1 MSQQQLSGANTEE
14 EFEEKYKWKDL
25 RNTKAEMSEI
35 QMLRH
40 AVDNGGEDKN

>member
-1 MSQQQLSGANTEE
+1 MEQILGKGLK
-14 EFEEKYKWKDL
+14 KYKWKDL
-25 RNTKAEMSEI
+25 RNTNAEMSEI